1 MLDIRWMR
9 EHRAELAEAMQKL
22 NATDAPWEKAL
33 DLDERRREL
42 LTRVEALRAER
53 NAGSKDI
60 GVLYREKK
68 VDEAN
73 ALKARMAAIGDDWEQ
88 YLPRFAGDRLPAGHP
103 AFA

>member
-42 LTRVEALRAER
+42 LTRVEALRAEQVFGGIE
-53 NAGSKDI
+53 NLCLG
-60 GVLYREKK
+60 
-68 VDEAN
+68 
-73 ALKARMAAIGDDWEQ
+73 ARTVRARLSWRSCHGPTPFRRRPNLSMSPI
-88 YLPRFAGDRLPAGHP
+88 DRA
-103 AFA
+103 

>member
-42 LTRVEALRAER
+42 LARVEALRAER

-73 ALKARMAAIGDDWEQ
+73 ALKAHGRH
-88 YLPRFAGDRLPAGHP
+88 R
-103 AFA
+103 